1 MQAAIVLLDDVLSAL
16 DVHTA
21 RSIVDDCLAGSLLR
35 GRTVILVTHNVAMAG
50 AHAKNFVHVASDG
63 SISSSDTFTGAT
75 DENPDLLTEL
85 EEEAEAVTKADEIV
99 DGSNVPDAVKMEG
112 QKPSGK
118 LIVAEEINLGR
129 VTTKASK

>member
-1 MQAAIVLLDDVLSAL
+1 MDDVLSAL

-21 RSIVDDCLAGSLLR
+21 RSVVNDCLAGSLLR

-50 AHAKNFVHVASDG
+50 VHVKNFVHVASDG
-63 SISSSDTFTGAT
+63 SISSSDTFSSAT
-75 DENPDLLTEL
+75 NEDPDLLTEL
-85 EEEAEAVTKADEIV
+85 EEEAEAVDNADEII
-99 DGSNVPDAVKMEG
+99 DGSNVPDAVKTEG

-129 VTTKASK
+129 VTTKASE